1 MLASRARHVA
11 RDLVTRAIAAPMAA
25 LASAPALDA
34 VAATEV
40 RKASFGCRREARAP
54 FQPWRVD
61 PAPPSRGL
69 TVRELQAQLR
79 FSERARKAWDSPE
92 YGGDFSGEDEDAW
105 QDALGAAIR
114 AIALEDGTG
123 TAPSSVRTP
132 AAAETEAS
140 ADAAEAFFLRA
151 AAGPPPRGAV
161 PAFFPAFANPE
172 NEGFAAASVK
182 LKRVKKMNKHKHR
195 KRRKR
200 DRNKTK

>member
-1 MLASRARHVA
+1 M
-11 RDLVTRAIAAPMAA
+11 
-25 LASAPALDA
+25 
-34 VAATEV
+34 
-40 RKASFGCRREARAP
+40 
-54 FQPWRVD
+54 
-61 PAPPSRGL
+61 
-69 TVRELQAQLR
+69 RELQAQLR

-132 AAAETEAS
+132 AAAETEAG

-161 PAFFPAFANPE
+161 PAFFPAFANQE